1 MPWNSQGG
9 NGGGGPW
16 GGSGGGG
23 GGGGPW
29 GGQRPTGG
37 SGGGGG
43 LGGGQQPNV
52 EEMLRRSQDRIRR
65 LVPGGFGSPMI
76 IIMILLVLIG
86 IWLLNGL
93 YRVQENERGVEL
105 LFGEWKGAVTEPGL
119 HWWPAAPIGEVLTPP
134 VTQINRLNVGFRDS
148 SDADGRRASQR
159 DLDSESLMLTSD
171 QNIAD
176 VEFTVQWRILQPGE
190 YLFNIRDPEDTVKA
204 GAESAM
210 REVVGQTP
218 LDDLLTNARENVQA
232 KTQELLQS
240 ILDGYGAG
248 IQIERVQLQKT
259 EAPPEV
265 IDAFNDVQRA
275 RQDKERVQ
283 NEAESYRNRI
293 VPTARGEA
301 AGVIEEATAY
311 RERVTKEGQGE
322 AARFDQIYETF
333 KAAPEVTRRRLYIET
348 LRDVL
353 EKADKV
359 IIDSN
364 AQGGQGV
371 VPYLPLNE
379 LTKNRSGSGDQK

>member
-23 GGGGPW
+23 GGGPW

-37 SGGGGG
+37 GGGGG
-43 LGGGQQPNV
+43 LGGGQQPDI
-52 EEMLRRSQDRIRR
+52 EEMLRRSQDKVRR
-65 LVPGGFGSPMI
+65 LMPGGFRSPKVI
-76 IIMILLVLIG
+76 LLILLVLVG
-86 IWLLNGL
+86 LWLANGL
-93 YRVQENERGVEL
+93 YRVQENERGVQL
-105 LFGEWKGAVTEPGL
+105 LFGEWNGSVTEPGL
-119 HWWPAAPIGEVLTPP
+119 HWWPAAPIGEVQTPA
-134 VTQINRLNVGFRDS
+134 VTQINKLNLGFRDA
-148 SDADGRRASQR
+148 SDSDGRRASQR

-176 VEFTVQWRILQPGE
+176 VEFTVQWRISNAGE
-190 YLFNIRDPEDTVKA
+190 YLFNIRAPEDTVKA

-210 REVVGQTP
+210 REVVGQTA
-218 LDDLLTNARENVQA
+218 LDDLLTNAREEVQA
-232 KTQELLQS
+232 KTQDLLQS

-248 IQIERVQLQKT
+248 IQIERVQLQKA

-301 AGVIEEATAY
+301 AGVIEEATAN
-311 RERVTKEGQGE
+311 RERVIKEGQGE
-322 AARFDQIYETF
+322 ASRFDQIFETC

-364 AQGGQGV
+364 AEGGQGV

-379 LTKNRSGSGDQK
+379 LSRSRSGSGEQQ